1 MKEKVVVLGAAG
13 FIGSHLT
20 TQLASLGYQVFAVDS
35 FDETLYTARTRRQV
49 AQGFGALGVDF
60 LEGDATLLDWPSLLQ
75 GVDVVYNLAAVPGLL
90 PSWSNFD
97 QYVASNVRLVNTL
110 LLALV
115 ENPTVHM
122 VQASTSSVYGKDATG
137 GGGLLPNS
145 PYGVTKLAAENLI
158 GAYYANFGVSC
169 SILRYFSVYGP
180 RPRPDQFFSILI
192 EKLANNKA
200 ITING
205 DGLNSRTFTF
215 VDDIV
220 TATIAAGR
228 VKKANFVADISG
240 SESITTLGVVDRIAE
255 LMRVNPR
262 LEFAPDRPG
271 DQRATKGNNALAL
284 EVLGW
289 SPQVTLEQGF
299 RSLVDWHQS
308 NLG

>member
-20 TQLASLGYQVFAVDS
+20 VQLASLGYQVFAVDS
-35 FDETLYTARTRRQV
+35 FDETLYAAETRRQV
-49 AQGFGALGVDF
+49 AKGFGSLGVEF
-60 LEGDATLLDWPSLLQ
+60 LEGDATLLDWPQILK

-97 QYVASNVRLVNTL
+97 KYVASNVRLVNAL

-115 ENPTVHM
+115 DNPTVHL
-122 VQASTSSVYGKDATG
+122 VQASTSSVYGKVATG
-137 GGGLLPNS
+137 GAGLLPNS

-158 GAYYANFGVSC
+158 GAYYANFGVSS

-192 EKLANNKA
+192 GKLASNRV
-200 ITING
+200 ISING

-220 TATIAAGR
+220 SATIAAGR

-240 SESITTLGVVDRIAE
+240 GESITTLEVVERISE
-255 LMRVNPR
+255 LMRVKPR
-262 LEFAPDRPG
+262 LEFVPDRPG
-271 DQRATKGNNALAL
+271 DQRATKGNNDLAL

-289 SPQVTLEQGF
+289 SPKVSLEHGF
-299 RSLVDWHQS
+299 RALVDWHGS
-308 NLG
+308 NLR